1 MAISINGSWT
11 SCQKKITKP
20 QTSNFKPQTSNSRM
34 STAVIQTTNL
44 NFSFSNGF
52 KTLRDVNL
60 FVPKGSVYGFL
71 GPNGAGKTTTL
82 RLLLGLLKNQQGKLE
97 IFGKEFGSHRIEI
110 LKRLGSLIEQPSLYL
125 HLTAKENLDIYRLIY
140 KADKTRINEVLKI
153 VGLDNTGK
161 KKAKQFSLGM
171 KQRLSI
177 AIALLHQPE
186 LLILDEPTNGLDPN
200 GIIETR
206 ELIKKLNKEHNTT
219 VIVSSH
225 ILNEVERMASH
236 VGIIHKGKM
245 LFQGPLPELQQMKTR
260 PTALEI
266 NTNDNGRAMQLLQSQ
281 CSAQQHTDKIVLSF
295 QSNEESA
302 TINKLLV
309 QNGINV
315 YALHPQQSDLEQL
328 FLDITSNN

>member
-1 MAISINGSWT
+1 
-11 SCQKKITKP
+11 
-20 QTSNFKPQTSNSRM
+20 M

-44 NFSFSNGF
+44 NFSFSNGV
-52 KTLRDVNL
+52 KTLQDVNL

-140 KADKTRINEVLKI
+140 KVDKSRINEVLKI
-153 VGLDNTGK
+153 VGLEYTGK

-245 LFQGPLPELQQMKTR
+245 LFQGTLTELQQMKSRQTS
-260 PTALEI
+260 LEI
-266 NTNDNGRAMQLLQSQ
+266 ETNDNTSGCAIASILF
-281 CSAQQHTDKIVLSF
+281 A
-295 QSNEESA
+295 EEREWQVGV
-302 TINKLLV
+302 T
-309 QNGINV
+309 
-315 YALHPQQSDLEQL
+315 
-328 FLDITSNN
+328 F